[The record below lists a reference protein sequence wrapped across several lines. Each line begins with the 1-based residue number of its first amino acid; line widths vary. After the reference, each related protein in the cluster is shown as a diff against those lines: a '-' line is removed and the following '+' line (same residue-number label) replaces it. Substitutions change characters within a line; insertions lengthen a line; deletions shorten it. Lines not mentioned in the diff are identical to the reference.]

1 MTVRLLAG
9 LLAVVIACVAP
20 RAGAHPHS
28 WIDIEVDVLFD
39 AEGRVRALR
48 QGWIFDETYTVYLT
62 SPGGGARRTPPTE
75 GRLAEVAAEMMGNLR
90 EHDYFT
96 RVERGGVRLKL
107 ATVESHGAA
116 IRDARLVV
124 TFVLPLVEPADAK
137 AASVVYS
144 VFDPSYFIEM
154 VHANDRPAIRLVD
167 APAGCATRLRQPN
180 PPSELK
186 ARAAGLDRTQ
196 SGGNSLGVEFAEK
209 VSIRC
214 GAAP

>member
-1 MTVRLLAG
+1 MTARFFAVTLFVLVALL
-9 LLAVVIACVAP
+9 AP
-20 RAGAHPHS
+20 RAQAHPHS

-39 AEGRVRALR
+39 AAGRVRALK

-107 ATVESHGAA
+107 GTVESHDAV

-124 TFVLPLVEPADAK
+124 TFVLPLAEPVDAK
-137 AASVVYS
+137 AASIVYA
-144 VFDPSYFIEM
+144 VFDPTYFIEM
-154 VHANDRPAIRLVD
+154 VHADDRPAIRLVD
-167 APAGCATRLRQPN
+167 APAGCATKLRQPN
-180 PPSELK
+180 PAADLK